1 MESPDRISR
10 VSFESSARH
19 QKTKDR
25 SKHMKKNGMLV
36 DIRAISLVTQAWNQ
50 SVVFMEKLRSTLQ
63 QMDQKEQKLCSTL
76 VVRNL

>member
-1 MESPDRISR
+1 
-10 VSFESSARH
+10 
-19 QKTKDR
+19 
-25 SKHMKKNGMLV
+25 MLV

-50 SVVFMEKLRSTLQ
+50 SVVFMKKLRSTLQ